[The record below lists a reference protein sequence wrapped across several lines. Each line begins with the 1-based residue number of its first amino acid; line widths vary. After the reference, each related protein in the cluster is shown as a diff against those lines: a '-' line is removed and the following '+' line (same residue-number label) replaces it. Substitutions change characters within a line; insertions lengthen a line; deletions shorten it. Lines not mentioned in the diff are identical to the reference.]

1 RLETGIEFALL
12 TFQPLRDTKK
22 EGTVEKLGNLCKEE
36 SGAAA
41 VEYALLLAFIA
52 LVIIT
57 AVAALGTKVT
67 ALYQMATN
75 SFPGA

>member
-1 RLETGIEFALL
+1 M
-12 TFQPLRDTKK
+12 
-22 EGTVEKLGNLCKEE
+22 EKLGNLCKDE

-57 AVAALGTKVT
+57 AVAAQGTKVT

-75 SFPGA
+75 SFPGV